1 MMYLNNKYVNNMF
14 IKKSASVLA
23 FIVLIVV
30 KITINSTCMVPFY
43 EPEQPEELERLKF
56 KR

>member
-1 MMYLNNKYVNNMF
+1 MF
-14 IKKSASVLA
+14 FKKSALILA
-23 FIVLIVV
+23 ECALFCSIVCANCI
-30 KITINSTCMVPFY
+30 CFFPFY